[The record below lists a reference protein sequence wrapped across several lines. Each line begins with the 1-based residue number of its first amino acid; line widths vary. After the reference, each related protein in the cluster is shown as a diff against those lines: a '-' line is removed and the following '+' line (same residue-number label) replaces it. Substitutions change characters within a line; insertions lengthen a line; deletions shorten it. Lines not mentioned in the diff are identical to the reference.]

1 MKRLVVFAMVTIL
14 AGFAVQ
20 ANAGKM
26 YGGIKG
32 GVNFADLKGDD
43 APDNTSMRTGFM
55 GGVFAGTN
63 VNEDFGFRVEVLWA
77 QKGAKADSANVEVTY
92 KADYVDIPLLFVFN
106 VSSSESMV
114 FSLFAG
120 PSLNFNIS
128 AKTEVDGTD
137 YDIDNIE
144 SFEFGG
150 AIGAGIAKKMA
161 GGKAVGLDARYSL
174 GATSIIGDVA
184 GESVSVKN
192 SGIGVMVFFQ
202 VPLGAQ
208 D

>member
-1 MKRLVVFAMVTIL
+1 MKKLLVLVMAIVL
-14 AGFAVQ
+14 ATFAVQ
-20 ANAGKM
+20 AQAAM
-26 YGGIKG
+26 YGGIKAG
-32 GVNFADLKGDD
+32 ANFANLTGDD
-43 APDNTSMRTGFM
+43 APDNTSTRTGFM
-55 GGVFAGTN
+55 GGVFAGTD

-106 VSSSESMV
+106 VSNSETMN
-114 FSLFAG
+114 FNLYAG

-128 AKTEVDGTD
+128 AKVEAGGQEADVD
-137 YDIDNIE
+137 NVE

-161 GGKAVGLDARYSL
+161 GGKAIGLDARYSL
-174 GATSIIGDVA
+174 GGTSIFSDVA
-184 GESVSVKN
+184 GESISVKN
-192 SGIGVMVFFQ
+192 SGIGVMAFFQ

-208 D
+208 K